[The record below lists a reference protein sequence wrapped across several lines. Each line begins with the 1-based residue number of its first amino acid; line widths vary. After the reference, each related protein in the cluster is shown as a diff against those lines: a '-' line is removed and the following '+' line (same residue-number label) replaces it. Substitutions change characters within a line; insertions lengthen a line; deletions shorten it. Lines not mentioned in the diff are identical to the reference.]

1 MNELLS
7 RTNASEVPSKDQD
20 FVQVALE
27 DSPKNFNESI
37 AVCQTH
43 YGWGK
48 SEGQAM
54 FVEYCVERFWAP
66 EDALKRYGEVKS
78 ALAARGFISD
88 CDTWSTAQGST
99 KNLMA

>member
-1 MNELLS
+1 MNQLLS
-7 RTNASEVPSKDQD
+7 RTNTSEVPLKDQE

-27 DSPKNFNESI
+27 DSQRNFNEPI

-48 SEGQAM
+48 GEGQIM
-54 FVEYCVERFWAP
+54 FVEYCVERFSAP
-66 EDALKRYGEVKS
+66 EDAVRRYGEVKS

-88 CDTWSTAQGST
+88 MGPM
-99 KNLMA
+99 L